1 MFFLIFYYCC
11 FWVVGIF
18 YVIQKMHKIKKAIY
32 FLNDFGEDED
42 EDEDEYKD
50 DTDDKDDEDDLKN
63 NHEKMPIQKY
73 EDKYKINK
81 EIMDDELTQEKL
93 EGLCNC
99 FILENTPNGNALILY
114 NYKTS
119 SFIYYSDNSIPYK
132 YLNTIARKY
141 VNTYRCKQ
149 LYVNPEDEL
158 EKNKKDSDT
167 KDQETKE
174 SDAKEPDAKQ
184 DQETKESDAKEPDA
198 KKDQKKQIFAKFKT
212 YNKNT
217 TNKTQSQQQQ
227 QQQPH
232 QSSQQQQQTQQQTQQ
247 PKQSQE
253 VIANR
258 YTHQGKIA
266 NFNFLKKPDKKLIN
280 KKLSLTFS
288 DYKKLN
294 ISI

>member
-132 YLNTIARKY
+132 YLNTLARKY
-141 VNTYRCKQ
+141 VNTYRCTQ
-149 LYVNPEDEL
+149 LYVNSEDEL
-158 EKNKKDSDT
+158 EKTRKTRTQKTKRQKNQMQKNRMQSKTKRQKNQMQKNRMQRKTKKNKSLQNSK
-167 KDQETKE
+167 
-174 SDAKEPDAKQ
+174 
-184 DQETKESDAKEPDA
+184 
-198 KKDQKKQIFAKFKT
+198 III
-212 YNKNT
+212 
-217 TNKTQSQQQQ
+217 KTQQIK
-227 QQQPH
+227 H
-232 QSSQQQQQTQQQTQQ
+232 
-247 PKQSQE
+247 
-253 VIANR
+253 NLNNN
-258 YTHQGKIA
+258 H
-266 NFNFLKKPDKKLIN
+266 NLNN
-280 KKLSLTFS
+280 HKLSS
-288 DYKKLN
+288 NKRKK
-294 ISI
+294 

>member
-11 FWVVGIF
+11 FWVVGVF
-18 YVIQKMHKIKKAIY
+18 YVIQEMHKIKKAIY

-42 EDEDEYKD
+42 EEDDAEYKNDTED
-50 DTDDKDDEDDLKN
+50 DNNDQDDLKN
-63 NHEKMPIQKY
+63 THEKKPIQKY

-119 SFIYYSDNSIPYK
+119 SFIYYSDHSIPYK

-158 EKNKKDSDT
+158 EKCKKETEKKDMDKDT
-167 KDQETKE
+167 DKDMDKTTDKTTEK
-174 SDAKEPDAKQ
+174 KEP
-184 DQETKESDAKEPDA
+184 
-198 KKDQKKQIFAKFKT
+198 DQKKQIFAKFKN

-217 TNKTQSQQQQ
+217 TNKTQSQQQ
-227 QQQPH
+227 PH
-232 QSSQQQQQTQQQTQQ
+232 QSQQQQTQQQQQQQQTQ
-247 PKQSQE
+247 E
-253 VIANR
+253 IITNR

-288 DYKKLN
+288 DFKKLN

>member
-1 MFFLIFYYCC
+1 MRKAKKTVSFLDGFCE
-11 FWVVGIF
+11 
-18 YVIQKMHKIKKAIY
+18 
-32 FLNDFGEDED
+32 EDDDDAED
-42 EDEDEYKD
+42 DAED
-50 DTDDKDDEDDLKN
+50 DDEDDDNKDTDKKKL
-63 NHEKMPIQKY
+63 IQKY

-99 FILENTPNGNALILY
+99 VILENTPNGNALILY
-114 NYKTS
+114 SHKTS

-158 EKNKKDSDT
+158 EKKEPDAKQ
-167 KDQETKE
+167 DQETKE

-184 DQETKESDAKEPDA
+184 DQETKESDIKESDAKESDT

-232 QSSQQQQQTQQQTQQ
+232 QSSQQQTQQQTQQ

>member
-11 FWVVGIF
+11 FWVVGVF
-18 YVIQKMHKIKKAIY
+18 YVIQEMHKIKKAIY
-32 FLNDFGEDED
+32 FLNDFE

-63 NHEKMPIQKY
+63 THEKKPIQKY

-81 EIMDDELTQEKL
+81 ELMDDELTQEKL

-114 NYKTS
+114 SHKTS
-119 SFIYYSDNSIPYK
+119 SFIYYSDHSIPYK

-158 EKNKKDSDT
+158 EKCKKETKKKDTDKDT
-167 KDQETKE
+167 EKKDTDKDMNKNTEK
-174 SDAKEPDAKQ
+174 KEP
-184 DQETKESDAKEPDA
+184 
-198 KKDQKKQIFAKFKT
+198 DQKKQIFAKFKN

-217 TNKTQSQQQQ
+217 TNKTQSQQQPHQSQQPQTQ

-232 QSSQQQQQTQQQTQQ
+232 QSQQQQTQ
-247 PKQSQE
+247 E
-253 VIANR
+253 VITNR

>member
-1 MFFLIFYYCC
+1 MFFLIFYYYC
-11 FWVVGIF
+11 FYVVGIF
-18 YVIQKMHKIKKAIY
+18 FVIQEIRKVKNANS
-32 FLNDFGEDED
+32 FFDDFGDVFSDED
-42 EDEDEYKD
+42 EI
-50 DTDDKDDEDDLKN
+50 EDDYSKN
-63 NHEKMPIQKY
+63 NHEKKPIQKY

-81 EIMDDELTQEKL
+81 ELMDDELSQEKL

-132 YLNTIARKY
+132 YLNTLARKY
-141 VNTYRCKQ
+141 VNTYRCTQ
-149 LYVNPEDEL
+149 LYVNSEDEL
-158 EKNKKDSDT
+158 EKGQKDLEKKGT
-167 KDQETKE
+167 EEKKE
-174 SDAKEPDAKQ
+174 QDMEKKEQ
-184 DQETKESDAKEPDA
+184 DLEKKEQDLE
-198 KKDQKKQIFAKFKT
+198 KKGTEEKKQIFVKFKN

-217 TNKTQSQQQQ
+217 TNKAQSQQQQ
-227 QQQPH
+227 PQKQQ
-232 QSSQQQQQTQQQTQQ
+232 
-247 PKQSQE
+247 QSQE

-280 KKLSLTFS
+280 KKLSLSFS